1 MTALLTLPVL
11 GPLVAAALCLVFRR
25 LNVQRAISFASLT
38 VAAGCAVA
46 VFVNVWGDGE
56 VRVARMGGWP
66 GSFAITFVADRLSAV
81 MLLVALAAVTLV
93 LIYAIGQ
100 RAPDERSSFYHPV
113 YMVMSAGIAQAL
125 LAGDLFNLFVA
136 FEILLMASYVL
147 LTLEGTNEQIRAGTT
162 YIVLNILESLVLLV
176 AIGLVFAATGTVNM
190 AELPERLAEL
200 PDGVR
205 TSLHLFLLIAFGIK
219 AAVFPLFF
227 WLPDSYPTA
236 PSSVS
241 AVFAG
246 LLTKVGVYCMIRTQ
260 TLLFPGEASDLIVVV
275 GILTMVI
282 GIIGAVS
289 HQNMKRILSFH
300 IISQIGY
307 MVFGL
312 GIGGEAAIAATVF
325 FLVHQIPVKTSLF
338 LVEGIVSRDQGSSSL
353 KEVSGLARR
362 SPWLAV
368 LFLLPALSLAGLPPF
383 PGFLAKFSLVR
394 AGLDAEHYVGVAIAI
409 TVSLFTLV
417 SMVKI
422 WVAAFWGEAKPSS
435 VGQPDAVATVG
446 LLRHHRLMAT
456 STAVMVVGIVMLAVV
471 AGPFFQFVTDAALQL
486 LDPASYVSAVRSS

>member
-162 YIVLNILESLVLLV
+162 YVVLNILESLVLLV

-190 AELPERLAEL
+190 AEL

>member
-1 MTALLTLPVL
+1 
-11 GPLVAAALCLVFRR
+11 
-25 LNVQRAISFASLT
+25 
-38 VAAGCAVA
+38 
-46 VFVNVWGDGE
+46 
-56 VRVARMGGWP
+56 
-66 GSFAITFVADRLSAV
+66 
-81 MLLVALAAVTLV
+81 
-93 LIYAIGQ
+93 
-100 RAPDERSSFYHPV
+100 
-113 YMVMSAGIAQAL
+113 
-125 LAGDLFNLFVA
+125 
-136 FEILLMASYVL
+136 
-147 LTLEGTNEQIRAGTT
+147 
-162 YIVLNILESLVLLV
+162 
-176 AIGLVFAATGTVNM
+176 M

-205 TSLHLFLLIAFGIK
+205 TGLHLFLLIAFGIK

-260 TLLFPGEASDLIVVV
+260 TLLFPDESSDLIVVV

-289 HQNMKRILSFH
+289 HQDMKRILSFH

-312 GIGGEAAIAATVF
+312 GIGGEAAIAATLF

-338 LVEGIVSRDQGSSSL
+338 LVEGIVSRDHGSSSL

-394 AGLDAEHYVGVAIAI
+394 AGLEAQHYVGVAIAVA
-409 TVSLFTLV
+409 VSLFTLV

-422 WVAAFWGEAKPSS
+422 WVAAFWGESTPSS
-435 VGQPDAVATVG
+435 FAPTNQAVG
-446 LLRHHRLMAT
+446 LLRHHRSMSVAT
-456 STAVMVVGIVMLAVV
+456 GVMVLGVVALALV
-471 AGPFFQFVTDAALQL
+471 AGPFFEYATNAAAQL
-486 LDPASYVSAVRSS
+486 LDPASYISAVRSS

>member
-1 MTALLTLPVL
+1 MTSLLTLPVL
-11 GPLVAAALCLVFRR
+11 GLLFGAALSLVFRR
-25 LNVQRAISFASLT
+25 LAAQRAISFASLALAL
-38 VAAGCAVA
+38 VCATT
-46 VFVNVWGDGE
+46 VFVRVWVDGE
-56 VRVARMGGWP
+56 VQVARMGGWP

-81 MLLVALAAVTLV
+81 MLLVALAAVALV
-93 LIYAIGQ
+93 LLYAIGQ
-100 RAPDERSSFYHPV
+100 RAPDERSSFYHPA
-113 YMVMSAGIAQAL
+113 YMVMCAGIAQAL

-162 YIVLNILESLVLLV
+162 YVVLNILESLILLM
-176 AIGLVFAATGTVNM
+176 AIGFVFAATGTVNM

-205 TSLHLFLLIAFGIK
+205 TGLQLFLLIAFGIK

-289 HQNMKRILSFH
+289 HQDMKRILSFH

-312 GIGGEAAIAATVF
+312 GVGGEAAIAATVF

-394 AGLDAEHYVGVAIAI
+394 AGLEAEQYVGVAVAIA
-409 TVSLFTLV
+409 VSLFTLV

-422 WVAAFWGEAKPSS
+422 WVAAFWGEASPSS
-435 VGQPDAVATVG
+435 MASPGGVVTRG

-456 STAVMVVGIVMLAVV
+456 STAVMVVGIVALAVA
-471 AGPFFQFVTDAALQL
+471 AGPFFEFATEAAAQL
-486 LDPASYVSAVRSS
+486 LDITSYVSAVRSP